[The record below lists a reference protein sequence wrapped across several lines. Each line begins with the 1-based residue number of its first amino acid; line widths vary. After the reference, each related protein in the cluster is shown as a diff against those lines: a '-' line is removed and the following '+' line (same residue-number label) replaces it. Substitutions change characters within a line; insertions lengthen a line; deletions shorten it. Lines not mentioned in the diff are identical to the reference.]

1 MRSRLFLAF
10 ATPLLLL
17 AACGLPL
24 DDRATRYD
32 ADDLPDEIANTTTSS
47 TTTTTTTTSTTVPSA
62 EQTSDPLPE
71 TTTTTTQAPILAT
84 PVDLFYTIGF
94 SDDLARLPRSL
105 FPADVTLPQVLAQL
119 EQPLSDVSR
128 DFGLRTALG
137 RDMIDG
143 VIVDRGV
150 ATITLDQDEV
160 DRLTD
165 PALRRA
171 IAQMV
176 LTVTSFRLDN
186 GSGIGKVRFEID
198 GDGIP
203 VYVPAFGGNS
213 EDGEELSF
221 EDFASMIATTPTPT
235 TTTTS
240 PPATE
245 STDGTESTD
254 TTAGTGGPDDTTPGP
269 DDTTP

>member
-10 ATPLLLL
+10 AAPLLLL

-71 TTTTTTQAPILAT
+71 NTTTTTQAPTLAT

-137 RDMIDG
+137 RDIIDG

-240 PPATE
+240 PTTTTTSPPAPE
-245 STDGTESTD
+245 STDGPESTD
-254 TTAGTGGPDDTTPGP
+254 TTAGTGGPDDTTP
-269 DDTTP
+269 